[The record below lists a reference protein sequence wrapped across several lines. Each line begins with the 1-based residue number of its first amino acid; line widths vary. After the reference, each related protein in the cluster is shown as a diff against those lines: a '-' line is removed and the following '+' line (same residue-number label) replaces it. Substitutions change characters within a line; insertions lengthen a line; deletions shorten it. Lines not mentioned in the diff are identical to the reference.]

1 MQQTRRHFCNFIVYI
16 ARTKNALNAQLAL
29 NCYNQKPMKRIHN
42 LLEKQLF
49 GICAGIADYMGVQ
62 TRKVRLSFIYL
73 SFLTFGSPIFAYLV
87 LLFWKQNSKIW
98 KPWLWRKSN
107 VDL

>member
-1 MQQTRRHFCNFIVYI
+1 
-16 ARTKNALNAQLAL
+16 
-29 NCYNQKPMKRIHN
+29 MKHIHS

-49 GICAGIADYMGVQ
+49 GICAGIADYMGVKS
-62 TRKVRLSFIYL
+62 RKVRLSFIYL

-98 KPWLWRKSN
+98 KPWLWSKTN
-107 VDL
+107 KEL